1 MFEEF
6 QQLDLFPI
14 TIYTVIGNLVVSFL
28 CGIVISLVYRFV
40 YKGPSYSV
48 TFVNSLVILSMIT
61 SVVILVIGN
70 NLARA
75 FGLVGAMS
83 IIRFRTAVR
92 DVQDIVFI
100 FFALSIG
107 MATGVGLYSV
117 AITGTLLISLAII
130 LLSLSNFG
138 SVRKREFMLQLTYYS
153 SPENDQLIDQ
163 IIRRHCKKVKLV
175 NLKNVGSENVIEAF
189 YHISLKQEKKNTLLL
204 TDLST
209 SAKVL
214 NVNLYFDEDDVN
226 PPTY

>member
-1 MFEEF
+1 MFEDF
-6 QQLDLFPI
+6 QNFELFPV
-14 TIYTVIGNLVVSFL
+14 TVYTVIGNLVVSFL
-28 CGIVISLVYRFV
+28 CGIIISLVYRYV

-100 FFALSIG
+100 FFSLGIG
-107 MATGVGLYSV
+107 MAAGVGLY
-117 AITGTLLISLAII
+117 AIAVTGTLLINLAII
-130 LLSLSNFG
+130 LLSIFNFG
-138 SVRKREFMLQLTYYS
+138 HAHKREFLLQLTYS
-153 SPENDQLIDQ
+153 SSEDNEAAIEKILKK
-163 IIRRHCKKVKLV
+163 HCRKLKLV
-175 NLKNVGSENVIEAF
+175 NLKNVGTDDVLEAF
-189 YHISLKQEKKNTLLL
+189 YHVSLKQEKKNSLLVS
-204 TDLST
+204 DLNGT
-209 SAKVL
+209 QIVH
-214 NVNLYFDEDDVN
+214 NVNLYFDEDDAN

>member
-130 LLSLSNFG
+130 MLSLSNFG
-138 SVRKREFMLQLTYYS
+138 SARKREFMLQLTYYS
-153 SPENDQLIDQ
+153 SPESDQNIDK

-189 YHISLKQEKKNTLLL
+189 YHISLMQEKKNTLLL
-204 TDLST
+204 TELST
-209 SAKVL
+209 YAQVL